1 MADDPRVV
9 DDVGRGVLAWTTA
22 DPHDAVVADGPLR
35 PEEAASA
42 IVNVVVEVAVEVVV
56 VEMTIIMVVPDLN
69 LHASATTA
77 P

>member
-1 MADDPRVV
+1 VADDPRVV

-42 IVNVVVEVAVEVVV
+42 IVNVVVEVAVV
-56 VEMTIIMVVPDLN
+56 VEMTIIMVVPDPN